1 MRFFHE
7 LQEEMCGTATP
18 VGCWQHQGN
27 VRARP
32 CILHY
37 QTVSA
42 RAPNPDVHMVSQRC
56 YQGHVGS
63 LGSWLCM
70 EERRAETAP
79 WLGAS
84 APTGEGLSPNA
95 LISVPWLRDSR
106 PWGYRDRGAQP
117 GATPMVA
124 TRVPRDLPGSDPHPA
139 CPWQAGRG
147 WQATKGSLRLDLC
160 LCVALAPRWGK
171 ISRASFQ

>member
-70 EERRAETAP
+70 AERRAETAP
-79 WLGAS
+79 WLGDS
-84 APTGEGLSPNA
+84 APTGEGLSQCSE
-95 LISVPWLRDSR
+95 LSR
-106 PWGYRDRGAQP
+106 MAQGFTPLGIPGQRGPA
-117 GATPMVA
+117 
-124 TRVPRDLPGSDPHPA
+124 RSHPD
-139 CPWQAGRG
+139 GRYPCSTG
-147 WQATKGSLRLDLC
+147 
-160 LCVALAPRWGK
+160 LA
-171 ISRASFQ
+171 